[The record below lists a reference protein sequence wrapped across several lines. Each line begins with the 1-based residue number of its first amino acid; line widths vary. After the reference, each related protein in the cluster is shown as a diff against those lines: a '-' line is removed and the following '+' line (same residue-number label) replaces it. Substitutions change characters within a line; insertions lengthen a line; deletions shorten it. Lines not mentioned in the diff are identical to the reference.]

1 MRAIYNGFSMGKARL
16 PFPSRGKN
24 TSNPKSFWLVKI
36 IIDSLKYLK
45 SEFFSFLLF
54 LSSYT
59 KDKVM
64 FFSNIFEKNK
74 NTVVKSILIKRGKR
88 NRFFLHVSAMAVLSF
103 GVLISPFIT
112 QQNPFSEDEDL
123 LSFAQDIT
131 SEQQNLAPQDV
142 FQTQLSEKPRS
153 EIVSYT
159 VQKGDTLSGIAT
171 KFGVS
176 EDTLRWRN
184 SLRNDAITV
193 GDTLEILPVTGVAHK
208 VISGDTIYSISKKY
222 STNPQGIVDFPFNDF
237 ADPQTFS
244 LVVGQTVIV
253 PEGVQPQAQ
262 PTYIARRAFTPTGPI
277 VVSGSGFAWPVRGT
291 MNQYYSWYHRA
302 VDIGAPLGTPI
313 VAAQSGTISYAI
325 SGGWNYG
332 YGTHVI
338 ISGANGYQTL
348 YAHMSGLNVS
358 SGQSVVAGSTV
369 VGWVGLTGRT
379 TGAHLHFE
387 VRSGSGLLNPL
398 SFLH

>member
-1 MRAIYNGFSMGKARL
+1 MGKNGQQQPRFRL
-16 PFPSRGKN
+16 FR
-24 TSNPKSFWLVKI
+24 VI
-36 IIDSLKYLK
+36 IENLTYLK
-45 SEFFSFLLF
+45 REFASFLMF
-54 LSSYT
+54 LASYT
-59 KDKVM
+59 RDKVM
-64 FFSNIFEKNK
+64 FFSNIFEKHK

-88 NRFFLHVSAMAVLSF
+88 NRFFLHVSAMAVLSL
-103 GVLISPFIT
+103 GVLISPLIT
-112 QQNPFSEDEDL
+112 QENPFSENENL
-123 LSFAQDIT
+123 LSFAQDLS
-131 SEQQNLAPQDV
+131 SEQQNLAPQDI

-153 EIVSYT
+153 EIITYT
-159 VQKGDTLSGIAT
+159 VQKGDTLSGIAK

-184 SLRNDAITV
+184 GLRNDSIAV
-193 GDTLEILPVTGVAHK
+193 GDTIEILPVTGIAHK
-208 VISGDTIYSISKKY
+208 VASGDTIYSIAKKY
-222 STNPQGIVDFPFNDF
+222 DSNPQAIVDFPFNDF

-262 PTYIARRAFTPTGPI
+262 PTYIARRGPAAI
-277 VVSGSGFAWPVRGT
+277 TSPRSVSGAGFAWPVQGT

-302 VDIGAPLGTPI
+302 VDIGAPVGTPI
-313 VAAQSGTISYAI
+313 VAAQSGSVSYAI
-325 SGGWNYG
+325 AGGWNYG

-338 ISGANGYQTL
+338 ITGANGYQTL
-348 YAHMSGLNVS
+348 YAHMSALNVS

-387 VRSGSGLLNPL
+387 VRSGEGLLNPL
-398 SFLH
+398 SFLN

>member
-1 MRAIYNGFSMGKARL
+1 MLRPRKGINAGKM
-16 PFPSRGKN
+16 SG
-24 TSNPKSFWLVKI
+24 S
-36 IIDSLKYLK
+36 SLIKKLLRHIASAFFYLK
-45 SEFFSFLLF
+45 NEFSSFATF
-54 LSSYT
+54 LYLYS

-74 NTVVKSILIKRGKR
+74 NIVVKSILIKRGKR

-112 QQNPFSEDEDL
+112 EKNPFSENENL

-131 SEQQNLAPQDV
+131 SERQNLDPQDV
-142 FQTQLSEKPRS
+142 FQTQLSDKPRS
-153 EIVSYT
+153 EIITYT
-159 VQKGDTLSGIAT
+159 VQKGDTVSGIAK

-176 EDTLRWRN
+176 EDTIKWRN
-184 SLRNDAITV
+184 NLRGDGITV

-208 VISGDTIYSISKKY
+208 VSSGETIYTIAKKY
-222 STNPQGIVDFPFNDF
+222 SSNPQALVDFPFNDF

-244 LVVGQTVIV
+244 LVIGQTVIV
-253 PEGVQPQAQ
+253 PEGVQPEAA
-262 PTYIARRAFTPTGPI
+262 PIYVARRTFVTTGSST
-277 VVSGSGFAWPVRGT
+277 VLGSGFAWPVRGT
-291 MNQYYSWYHRA
+291 MNQYYAWYHRA
-302 VDIGAPLGTPI
+302 IDIGASVGTPI
-313 VAAQSGTISYAI
+313 IAAQSGTVSYAVA
-325 SGGWNYG
+325 GGWNYG

-338 ISGANGYQTL
+338 ISGANGYETL
-348 YAHMSGLNVS
+348 YAHMSGLNVG
-358 SGQSVVAGSTV
+358 SGQTVVAGQTV

-387 VRSGSGLLNPL
+387 VRSGGGLLNPL